1 VNLKI
6 SLPLEKIQS
15 FCKDHHI
22 RKLSF
27 FGSILRED
35 FGPNSDVDILVEF
48 EKGTKIGFFRFVQLE
63 NQLRQI
69 IGRKVDLKTP
79 NALSPFFRG
88 EVLKEAEVSYE
99 QTK

>member
-63 NQLRQI
+63 NQLSQI
-69 IGRKVDLKTP
+69 ICRKVDLKTP

-88 EVLKEAEVSYE
+88 EVLKEVEVSYE